1 MPARAV
7 RGGCWPAFALCFLAF
22 AAGASG
28 QTFRV
33 HPPEVFYATTSV
45 RIGSFSA
52 DETKVLL
59 EKLGIAPGKV
69 TVSGIPIDPVFA
81 AEKDR
86 RGMRRK
92 HGLDEEKTTILVS
105 AGGFG
110 VGPME
115 RLVRSLL
122 ELERRGRPT

>member
-59 EKLGIAPGKV
+59 TTDATGIFNVYEA
-69 TVSGIPIDPVFA
+69 PIDGGTPRALTDSRCA
-81 AEKDR
+81 A
-86 RGMRRK
+86 
-92 HGLDEEKTTILVS
+92 
-105 AGGFG
+105 
-110 VGPME
+110 
-115 RLVRSLL
+115 
-122 ELERRGRPT
+122 